1 MRKIVSFMHV
11 SLDGIVAGPNGEIDW
26 VTVDEEI
33 FDYAGDRTDHA
44 DTALYGRVTYDMME
58 GYWPTAADQP
68 NATKHAK
75 KHSAWYSKVPKVV
88 LSHTLKTNN
97 LKNSTVIS
105 DNLVSEINKLK
116 QAQGK
121 EIIIFGSPSAV
132 HSLAHEDLIDEYW
145 LFVNPVLLGQGI
157 PMFKNIKQRTQLK
170 LVKAHA
176 FSNGVVCLH
185 YEKNTK

>member
-11 SLDGIVAGPNGEIDW
+11 TLDGFVAGPNGEMDW
-26 VTVDEEI
+26 IIVDDEI

-44 DTALYGRVTYDMME
+44 DTALYGRVTYEMME
-58 GYWPTAADQP
+58 GYWPTAADQAG
-68 NATKHAK
+68 ATKHDKQHA
-75 KHSAWYSKVPKVV
+75 AWYNKVAKVV
-88 LSHTLKTNN
+88 LSRTLKTNN
-97 LKNSTVIS
+97 RKNTTAIS

-116 QAQGK
+116 QAKGK

-132 HSLAHEDLIDEYW
+132 HALAHEDLIDEYW

-157 PMFKNIKQRTQLK
+157 PMFNNIKSKTVLN

-185 YEKNTK
+185 YANQ